1 MPFNRRLVRNTR
13 GATLA
18 LIALS
23 MIVVLAMAA
32 LAIDLGMLIK
42 TRAEAQRTADA
53 AALAGVSAFQFGP
66 LAAAQVQ
73 PAIAQ
78 ALRLAANNYVD
89 GRYVDTTGQT
99 QQVIGQST
107 WAFTAEATVEVRPDI
122 PLVRVTIQRPNV
134 GTWFAEVLNIQ
145 LVPVLGRA
153 AAVASAAGAVQCLK
167 PFAIPDR
174 WDERT
179 AARPGGPYFE
189 TGDSNSN
196 RIWDTNET
204 WAFDPP
210 GSPFPGN
217 DYYEPY
223 NPNIVSATQNGFGS
237 AWRDGSGIIS
247 DYGRQLMIKAQRP
260 TDNLGPGFFYPFQ
273 IDGTAGGGANV
284 YENDIINCNP
294 LTVTLGQPYPIEP
307 GNMVGK
313 TRTGVDALI
322 AQDPGAYWQP
332 SGQGGQVAGSNQGS
346 NWTNSKR
353 VILVALFDPHQIINI
368 HDGGAATITF
378 NNFAVV
384 FLEGFGPATGSP
396 PNPPVIARFL
406 WFGSGVGGGG
416 PTTGPLTR
424 ILQLVE

>member
-1 MPFNRRLVRNTR
+1 
-13 GATLA
+13 
-18 LIALS
+18 

-73 PAIAQ
+73 PAITQ

-89 GRYVDTTGQT
+89 GSYVDTTGQT

-107 WAFTAEATVEVRPDI
+107 WAYTSEATVEVRPDI
-122 PLVRVTIQRPNV
+122 PLVRVTIRRPNV

-153 AAVASAAGAVQCLK
+153 AAVASASGAVQCLK

-174 WDERT
+174 WDERST
-179 AARPGGPYFE
+179 MRSGGPYFE
-189 TGDSNSN
+189 TGDTDGDRVWDSNEN
-196 RIWDTNET
+196 

-210 GSPFPGN
+210 SSPYAGT
-217 DYYEPY
+217 DYYEAY
-223 NPNIVSATQNGFGS
+223 DPNVVSATQNGFGS
-237 AWRDGSGIIS
+237 AWRDGGGITS
-247 DYGRQLMIKAQRP
+247 DYGRQLIIKAQRP

-294 LTVTLGQPYPIEP
+294 LTVTLGQPYPIEA

-313 TRTGVDALI
+313 TNTGINELMAL
-322 AQDPGAYWQP
+322 DPGAQWDA
-332 SGQGGQVAGSNQGS
+332 GTGQVIGSNQGS
-346 NWTNSKR
+346 GWGSSKR
-353 VILVALFDPHQIINI
+353 VITVALFDPHQIIDI
-368 HDGGAATITF
+368 HDGGHTEITF
-378 NNFAVV
+378 NNFAVI
-384 FLEGFGPATGSP
+384 FLEGFGPTTTNP